1 MNLINFL
8 KKNKNVRKIFGEREL
23 KIIEKQLLGIRLTQ
37 SEKNRLSRD
46 IRKKLDFIKEASN
59 YTEEFE
65 LKFGAEIKK
74 LIEETLEIIK
84 EDEMFYAV
92 KEVILFGSTIEK
104 LRTFR
109 SDIDIA
115 IKMSEISE
123 KKVFEFRIRV
133 LGRVSNTVDIQI
145 YELLPKKIKK
155 EIDKNGKILY
165 KKWK

>member
-1 MNLINFL
+1 MP
-8 KKNKNVRKIFGEREL
+8 KNCRT
-23 KIIEKQLLGIRLTQ
+23 IIEKQLLGIRLTQ

>member
-1 MNLINFL
+1 MLRSCLI
-8 KKNKNVRKIFGEREL
+8 
-23 KIIEKQLLGIRLTQ
+23 IIEKQLLGIRLTQ